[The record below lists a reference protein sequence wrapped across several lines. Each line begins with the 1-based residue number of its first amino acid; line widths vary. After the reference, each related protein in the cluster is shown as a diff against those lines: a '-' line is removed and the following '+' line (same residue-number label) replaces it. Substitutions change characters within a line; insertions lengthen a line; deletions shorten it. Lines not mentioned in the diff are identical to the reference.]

1 MNPMTKTRQE
11 EFRDEAP
18 KMYKGIELQVNR
30 GLLVSFS
37 ALNGSWIV
45 NNYLIKKLLY
55 FFDQNSVFR
64 EAFVVYLKLFMV
76 ASVLIRYLSI
86 EANLC

>member
-1 MNPMTKTRQE
+1 MNPMIKTRQE
-11 EFRDEAP
+11 EFRDEEP
-18 KMYKGIELQVNR
+18 KMYQGIELQIIR
-30 GLLVSFS
+30 GLIVSFS

-45 NNYLIKKLLY
+45 NHYLIKKLLY

-64 EAFVVYLKLFMV
+64 EAFVVYHQVFMV

>member
-1 MNPMTKTRQE
+1 MNPMIKTRQE

-18 KMYKGIELQVNR
+18 KMYKGIELQVIR

>member
-18 KMYKGIELQVNR
+18 KMYKGIELQVIR